1 MDQGMDP
8 SALEA
13 MRVSPANAGNSV
25 FVQRN

>member
-1 MDQGMDP
+1 MDQAMDP
-8 SALEA
+8 SAGEA